1 MPLIRGGRAPPA
13 AGYNAV
19 MALNSTPRPKVLVV
33 EDEPNIREIINFNL
47 ENWGYDV
54 VQAADGEAA
63 LAMVA
68 EHAPDLI
75 LLDLML
81 PKLDGVEVC
90 RRLKSGFLTSRIP
103 IIMLTAKKEVA
114 DKVVGMGAGADD
126 YITKP
131 FSREELE
138 ARVKM
143 VLKRTQSQR
152 ERNPLTGLPGQVSIQ
167 EHVTNLLARG
177 TPFALIYL
185 DLDRFKGFNDYYG
198 YPKGDEVIKLCADV
212 LVEAVTR
219 NGSPVDFV
227 GHIGGDDFVVVCSP
241 SAAKEVTD
249 AIMAQFEERVQR
261 LFAPED
267 LARGY
272 YVVIDRQG
280 HKVQQPCKIYVTM
293 AVVLN
298 EDRHYSSYVQMV
310 DVATELKKYGKTLDG
325 SLAVFDRRRG

>member
-1 MPLIRGGRAPPA
+1 M
-13 AGYNAV
+13 V
-19 MALNSTPRPKVLVV
+19 QTQQPRPKVLVV

-54 VQAADGEAA
+54 IQAADGEAA

-68 EHAPDLI
+68 EHSPDLI

-81 PKLDGVEVC
+81 PKVDGVEVC

-114 DKVVGMGAGADD
+114 DKVAGMEAGADD

-143 VLKRTQSQR
+143 VLKRTRSQR

-167 EHVTNLLARG
+167 EHVETLLAAG

-198 YPKGDEVIKLCADV
+198 YARGDEVIKLCAEV
-212 LVEAVTR
+212 LVEAIATD
-219 NGSPVDFV
+219 GSPTDFV

-241 SAAKEVTD
+241 AAVKRVTD
-249 AIMAQFEERVQR
+249 DIIAKFEQRVTA

-272 YVVIDRQG
+272 YVIIDRQG

-293 AVVLN
+293 AVVIN
-298 EDRHYSSYVQMV
+298 EDRRYDSYIQMV
-310 DVATELKKYGKTLDG
+310 DVATELKKYGKTMDG
-325 SLAVFDRRRG
+325 SIAVFDRRRG